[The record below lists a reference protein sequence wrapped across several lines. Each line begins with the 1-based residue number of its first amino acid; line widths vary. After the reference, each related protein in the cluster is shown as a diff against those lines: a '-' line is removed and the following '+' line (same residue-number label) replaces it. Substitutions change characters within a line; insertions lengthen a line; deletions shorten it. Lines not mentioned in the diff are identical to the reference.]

1 MGRSPEFPYPLCP
14 TPDETASEATEEET
28 AIPIPQPASNRRRS
42 SAWKGFNF
50 KRQLSKV
57 DMKLKNTFSS
67 GDHHHQHNKEKRNSI
82 FYSDISPSV
91 DLEETPEKSSPESDD
106 ETVIENATTTDSM
119 QNLKPKQ
126 EKQDSRELE
135 EESPI
140 EESFLV
146 GSLGTHYEIPAGK
159 RVGFLN
165 RPDNLDLVDE
175 NGYPIRPPRRKQRF
189 PDKRDHQRLM
199 SVPNIKFQRAE
210 LRDLRDKDDKDGGSS
225 SNKEQQSFAG
235 NLMRR
240 FSKS

>member
-1 MGRSPEFPYPLCP
+1 MGRSPESPYPLCP
-14 TPDETASEATEEET
+14 TPDETASEATEEDK

-57 DMKLKNTFSS
+57 DMKLKNTFAGNS
-67 GDHHHQHNKEKRNSI
+67 DHHHHQHGKEKRNSI
-82 FYSDISPSV
+82 FYSDISPGQ

-106 ETVIENATTTDSM
+106 DTVIENAIIAADKKHDSKDA
-119 QNLKPKQ
+119 N
-126 EKQDSRELE
+126 D
-135 EESPI
+135 ESPI

-146 GSLGTHYEIPAGK
+146 GSLGTHYELAAGK
-159 RVGFLN
+159 KVGFSN

-175 NGYPIRPPRRKQRF
+175 NGYPIRPPRYKKRMA
-189 PDKRDHQRLM
+189 DKRDQRLM

-210 LRDLRDKDDKDGGSS
+210 LRDLRDRDDRDGVAS
-225 SNKEQQSFAG
+225 KEQASFAG